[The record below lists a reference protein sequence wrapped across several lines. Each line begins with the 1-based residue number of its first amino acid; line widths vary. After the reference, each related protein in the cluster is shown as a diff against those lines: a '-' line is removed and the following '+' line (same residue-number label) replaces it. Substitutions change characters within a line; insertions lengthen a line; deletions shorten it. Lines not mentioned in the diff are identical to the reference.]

1 MRLIRYLAWA
11 WIIIIGGLMIT
22 PKGVVCIA
30 CGQTVTEP
38 GYIGDTAR
46 MILAI
51 GAIVLGL
58 VGIVTEGRAAGA
70 ARGAA
75 AGR

>member
-1 MRLIRYLAWA
+1 MRGIRYLAWL
-11 WIIIIGGLMIT
+11 WFIIIGALMIT
-22 PKGVVCIA
+22 PKGIICIA
-30 CGQTVTEP
+30 CGETITQP

-58 VGIVTEGRAAGA
+58 VGLVTEGARAGA
-70 ARGAA
+70 AQGAA

>member
-11 WIIIIGGLMIT
+11 WIIVVGGLMIT

-30 CGQTVTEP
+30 CGQTITEP

-58 VGIVTEGRAAGA
+58 VGIVTEGRVGGA
-70 ARGAA
+70 ARGTA

>member
-1 MRLIRYLAWA
+1 MGLIRYLAWV
-11 WIIIIGGLMIT
+11 WFIIIGALMIT
-22 PKGVVCIA
+22 PKGIVCIA
-30 CGQTVTEP
+30 CGVTINEP
-38 GYIGDTAR
+38 GYVGDTVR

-58 VGIVTEGRAAGA
+58 VGIVTEGRIAGA
-70 ARGAA
+70 SRGAA